1 MVDPQILAFAKSL
14 PKMFEAALLKDATML
29 WGVLLNFLKIHWL
42 FIAVFIFIAFV
53 AVTVKAMFGRWGSLG
68 SFLYNFF
75 YFGTLFVLGLIFGP
89 CIFLN
94 DWFNAACAII
104 LYPICYWL
112 VGRILLKTRILE
124 YA

>member
-1 MVDPQILAFAKSL
+1 M
-14 PKMFEAALLKDATML
+14 PKMFEDASLEAASIL
-29 WGVLLNFLKIHWL
+29 WGIFLNFLKTNWVYIAG
-42 FIAVFIFIAFV
+42 FISVAFV
-53 AVTVKAMFGRWGSLG
+53 AVTVKAMLGRWGSLG

-89 CIFLN
+89 GIFLN

-104 LYPICYWL
+104 LYPACYWL
-112 VGRILLKTRILE
+112 VGAILVKTRIIE